1 MSDKD
6 FDRIIGARLK
16 EARISAGYETAQA
29 AADARPKVHVQSVR
43 DQEAGR
49 RGVSPEQ
56 LLLYSKKYAV
66 SIQWLLTGEGPMT
79 SIEGLVD
86 DVTLKMLTPEKK
98 REVADFARF
107 VAARK

>member
-66 SIQWLLTGEGPMT
+66 SIQWLITRNVAKASDPSCAT
-79 SIEGLVD
+79 SLSE
-86 DVTLKMLTPEKK
+86 PQ
-98 REVADFARF
+98 FS
-107 VAARK
+107 